1 MQHPLTKPPQT
12 RVVAH
17 QPHPRRKLRRRAR
30 FWHLFCSQRSS
41 RWSLVH
47 FVEAMP
53 RHHESSGWC
62 VASLQQSEPM
72 TTKMSSGG
80 KIDAKNGLCA
90 SKHVKDEGGS
100 TMHHVW
106 EVYCTLLYE
115 ERGDGI
121 SKVDHPPRQPARCH
135 GGKVATK
142 SPKTRTKLI
151 PLDKVILFCPRSV

>member
-12 RVVAH
+12 RLVAH

-100 TMHHVW
+100 TI
-106 EVYCTLLYE
+106 CTMSG
-115 ERGDGI
+115 RFT
-121 SKVDHPPRQPARCH
+121 A
-135 GGKVATK
+135 
-142 SPKTRTKLI
+142 
-151 PLDKVILFCPRSV
+151 LFCTKKEGTASQKSTTPRGSRHAATVEKWLPNHQKRERSLSPAC